1 LTAVELVTD
10 TDAAGPVAVFVTVC
24 VLAGVV
30 AVWVLVVVLGGADPD
45 SVWLAVVL
53 VSESDLAGAVA
64 LFTPAAAPEIAELAV
79 CAALEAA
86 LLAEPPPHAVSGTV
100 VIPSTSAPRTSGLW
114 AAAVIRDRRA
124 RAAPNRLRVI

>member
-86 LLAEPPPHAVSGTV
+86 LLAEPL
-100 VIPSTSAPRTSGLW
+100 PSTSAPRTSGLW